1 MTIGENVRARRE
13 AKTLGKT
20 ALAEL
25 AGVGYSTLWSLEEGV
40 TIRPHRCVL
49 VALAGVLGCTVEDL
63 LNGKPDI
70 LTDLPDIPERKPT
83 PTRPP
88 MVAETEQE
96 RYLLKEFRLMP
107 QEAQHE
113 FLMDLSGRNT
123 KRFDRERLKGQ
134 GRLL

>member
-1 MTIGENVRARRE
+1 MTIGENVRARRG
-13 AKTLGKT
+13 AMSRKQ
-20 ALAEL
+20 LAETS
-25 AGVGYSTLWSLEEGV
+25 GVSRQTIAVLEQGV
-40 TIRPHRCVL
+40 TRKPQKRVL
-49 VALAGVLGCTVEDL
+49 VALAGALGCTMEDL
-63 LNGKPDI
+63 LNGKPDV

-88 MVAETEQE
+88 MIADTEQE